1 MLFFLGER
9 VKWGG
14 HLKQLCKN
22 IFKKKPPSVLQCQYH
37 YLHQL
42 FDFIVFYVFIYL
54 YCEPTVKKWFI
65 CSDTKHFK
73 NTLISY
79 VISFLFV
86 FVHQKRTTF
95 TTSTFPIFHICK
107 AIPRAGSKPLAG
119 HFCPTLHLF
128 DSRALNDSCI
138 NNEKQMQCAL
148 LLIGR
153 CKQINSCGL
162 TSEIS
167 LGLRLQGHFQHV
179 IAALYLSARLSCT
192 HSYIITVLRHS
203 LIYTQGSIH

>member
-1 MLFFLGER
+1 MLMDVKLCILRCPNMSLRIRGRSSCVVFMGER

-14 HLKQLCKN
+14 HLKKLCKN
-22 IFKKKPPSVLQCQYH
+22 IFKKTPHPLSFSVSTTTSIS
-37 YLHQL
+37 YLIL
-42 FDFIVFYVFIYL
+42 LYFMYL
-54 YCEPTVKKWFI
+54 YICTVNLLSKTNWFI

-107 AIPRAGSKPLAG
+107 AIPRAGSKPFAG

-153 CKQINSCGL
+153 CK
-162 TSEIS
+162 
-167 LGLRLQGHFQHV
+167 
-179 IAALYLSARLSCT
+179 
-192 HSYIITVLRHS
+192 
-203 LIYTQGSIH
+203 